1 MKESTF
7 NIATNIMSIIAAT
20 IAVSFLYILDMYDH
34 AIFLMGLA
42 IYLKE

>member
-1 MKESTF
+1 MKKETF
-7 NIATNIMSIIAAT
+7 NLASNIWSLVAAT
-20 IAVSFLYILDMYDH
+20 VAVIFYIFDVYDH

>member
-1 MKESTF
+1 MKTETF
-7 NIATNIMSIIAAT
+7 NLASNVWSLVAT
-20 IAVSFLYILDMYDH
+20 IVAVIFYISDVYDH

>member
-1 MKESTF
+1 MKKETF
-7 NIATNIMSIIAAT
+7 NLDSNIWSLVTATV
-20 IAVSFLYILDMYDH
+20 AVIFYVFDICDH

>member
-7 NIATNIMSIIAAT
+7 NLATNVIST
-20 IAVSFLYILDMYDH
+20 IALTLAVLFYIFDAYDH
-34 AIFLMGLA
+34 AIFLIGLA